1 MLLTMTNVTNC
12 LQQIKNK
19 LTAFPDVGQAIRTR
33 TPYVLARP
41 TIDDL
46 IEDTNIRMY
55 NLQEDNP
62 TSLTESSLNNFLKAK
77 SNFEKR
83 DQRRREEDAKV
94 CHLILSSLSEV
105 WQPLRCTMSYA

>member
-1 MLLTMTNVTNC
+1 MSYSIESSTYPATMLLTMTNVTTWEH
-12 LQQIKNK
+12 QIKNK
-19 LTAFPDVGQAIRTR
+19 LTAFPDIGQAIRTK

-55 NLQEDNP
+55 NLQPENP
-62 TSLTESSLNNFLKAK
+62 TALTESSLNNFLKAK

-83 DQRRREEDAKV
+83 D
-94 CHLILSSLSEV
+94 
-105 WQPLRCTMSYA
+105 